1 MINHT
6 GSFYAATANYT
17 REFRTLTDNIE
28 CDVCIVGAGFSGL
41 SSALHLAKKGFK
53 VVVLESAKVGF
64 GATGRNGGQIVN
76 SYSRDVDVIEK
87 RYDKKTSDALCSM
100 IFEGGDI
107 IRGLIEEFN
116 IDCDHRQ
123 GGLFTAVNNKQLE
136 GLKHHKANW
145 ERYGNKEMTLLD
157 KAELQTMWALTSTK
171 AVCWTCVAAIFI
183 H

>member
-1 MINHT
+1 
-6 GSFYAATANYT
+6 
-17 REFRTLTDNIE
+17 
-28 CDVCIVGAGFSGL
+28 AGFSGL

-53 VVVLESAKVGF
+53 VVVLDSAKVCF

-123 GGLFTAVNNKQLE
+123 GGLFTAVNKKQFE
-136 GLKHHKANW
+136 G
-145 ERYGNKEMTLLD
+145 
-157 KAELQTMWALTSTK
+157 
-171 AVCWTCVAAIFI
+171 
-183 H
+183 